1 MNKGLKIALII
12 AGVGALGV
20 AGYFIYQAIKNSQ
33 DGNGG
38 DEDEQNVIEPPA
50 NVQGGN
56 ENSNAKTPF
65 TNKAQGNLF
74 REWVNKF
81 YPSYA
86 SSNDLSVSG
95 DIDNTFM
102 RKAWGKYGETYKK
115 GSPNFLKVK
124 GNSIPSKLLSAYNV
138 RKDKGVL
145 GSNSKGDIYLRTIT
159 LGKIDNKDVYAYFY
173 SNGNVNFLKGGKA
186 LATGK
191 WWDDTK
197 QINVQK
203 KNYKGDNFYNSA
215 YKVFT
220 AFKQGAEAIAGIVY
234 GGQGYTPTFPFDGN
248 LKSDLDAPSRG
259 LDLDMNIID

>member
-12 AGVGALGV
+12 AGIGAVGVG
-20 AGYFIYQAIKNSQ
+20 GYFIYQAIKRNRDGQ
-33 DGNGG
+33 D
-38 DEDEQNVIEPPA
+38 DDQTPVVDPPA

-56 ENSNAKTPF
+56 ENSNEKTPF

-86 SSNDLSVSG
+86 SSIDLSVSG
-95 DIDNTFM
+95 DFDNSFM
-102 RKAWGKYGETYKK
+102 RKAWGKYGEVYKK

-124 GNSIPSKLLSAYNV
+124 GNEIPSKLLSAYNV

-145 GSNSKGDIYLRTIT
+145 GSNASGAVYLRTIT

-173 SNGNVNFLKGGKA
+173 SSGNVSFLKGGKK
-186 LATGK
+186 LTSGK

-197 QINVQK
+197 QINVQN

-215 YKVFT
+215 FKVFT
-220 AFKQGAEAIAGIVY
+220 AFKQGAEAIAGIVN

-248 LKSDLDAPSRG
+248 LKSDLDAPSRRG